1 MGLVEKIKKNKIK
14 YLSIALLVVAVI
26 LGGLAFSSAA
36 ETPLHDEAPGTVI
49 TFSGKQWIILEQM
62 PNGETYVLLNDS
74 DCQRAFDPDN
84 TNLFNPSD
92 SNNVGYYLNNNFY
105 NSLSQKELIS
115 EHNWDRVS
123 VNGSGQDFTDFG
135 SVTCK
140 VGLISYREYKK
151 YSSYYNGNILPSSYS
166 YYWWTRTPC
175 TEYSSYVW
183 NVYTNGNLNNY
194 FANLTSRSVRPALYL
209 KSGILIS
216 SSKEVVGE
224 ESVSVPPATPSN
236 LILESATSNSIVLSW
251 QANSEEDLAGY
262 RIYRGDSQISE
273 LGKVTTY
280 SDNSVL
286 PGTTY
291 TYKITAFNTDGLE
304 SDFSNPVSV
313 TTPPAIPTNLSAS
326 VSGKDIT
333 ITWQSE
339 GNLKFI
345 VERSS
350 DGVNFTQ
357 VAEVT
362 QNSYSEKSS
371 NWGVTYYYRVAQKGQ
386 DSLFSDF
393 TDSVQVQIESIV
405 PTGLNATASYN
416 NITLTWEGNTP
427 GYLVQRSLDGSEWG
441 DIADTTEKTYSD
453 NNLNWGTTYHYRVIG
468 KHEDGSMSEPSI
480 PVTVTTDNVPVPTN
494 LKAYFQGTDVV
505 LTWDAVPYVNNYIVE
520 KSSDG
525 TTWGTLAEVTGSTS
539 YTDMGLDLTKDHY
552 YRVKADGGNKV
563 SDPSNVVKASNQ
575 PAAPTDLQ
583 GSANLKSVSLAWQ
596 GADDVSFVL
605 ERSVD
610 GQEWVWVTETIE
622 PTYLDKVPRW
632 DTTYYYRVLAKNAD
646 GILSEPSA
654 TFEVQVIP
662 LPAPTDLTANVTQG
676 NTINLNW
683 TGVEGVGIYR
693 VERKGLLFWG
703 TLGDVDRTWYIDPD
717 LEFETTYEYR
727 VRSLDGDQLSEPSEI
742 IEVETGPA
750 LPATPK
756 ITCSVDNEEISISWN
771 DQKVC
776 DGYRVYI
783 NNELYQEF
791 SADQTSTTY
800 IGERG
805 KTYLIKVEAYNS
817 HGQADAVATVTIS
830 QVATPGAGEMV
841 GGVLENTGLII
852 ASTGGL
858 LALGL
863 ALKGSPILI
872 EVVRKIFFKV

>member
-1 MGLVEKIKKNKIK
+1 MGLVEKIKNNKIK
-14 YLSIALLVVAVI
+14 YPLIALLVSAVI

-49 TFSGKQWIILEQM
+49 TFSGKQWIVLEQM
-62 PNGETYVLLNDS
+62 SNGETYVLLNDR

-115 EHNWDRVS
+115 EHSWDRVS
-123 VNGSGQDFTDFG
+123 VNGSGQGSTDFG

-151 YSSYYNGNILPSSYS
+151 YSSHYDGDILPSSYS
-166 YYWWTRTPC
+166 YYWWTRTPR
-175 TEYSSYVW
+175 TEYSNYVW
-183 NVYTNGNLNNY
+183 RVHTGGSLDIDI
-194 FANLTSRSVRPALYL
+194 ASLTSRGVHPALYL

-216 SSKEVVGE
+216 SSKEVVGIIA
-224 ESVSVPPATPSN
+224 PPAIPSN
-236 LILESATSNSIVLSW
+236 LISELVTSNQIKLAW

-262 RIYRGDSQISE
+262 RIYRDDSQVAEIE
-273 LGKVTTY
+273 NVTTY
-280 SDNSVL
+280 SDNLVL

-291 TYKITAFNTDGLE
+291 TYKITAFDNEGLE
-304 SDFSNPVSV
+304 SGFSAPVTV
-313 TTPPAIPTNLSAS
+313 TTPPVTPNNLIAS
-326 VSGKDIT
+326 VSGRDIT
-333 ITWQSE
+333 LTWQSE
-339 GNLKFI
+339 GYSKFI

-416 NITLTWEGNTP
+416 NITLTWEGNTS

-453 NNLNWGTTYHYRVIG
+453 NGLNWGTTYHYRVIG

-505 LTWDAVPYVNNYIVE
+505 LTWEAVPYVNNYIVE

-563 SDPSNVVKASNQ
+563 SDPSNVVKASNP

-727 VRSLDGDQLSEPSEI
+727 VSSLDGDQLSEPSEI
-742 IEVETGPA
+742 IEVQTGPA

-830 QVATPGAGEMV
+830 QVATPGAGEMA

>member
-1 MGLVEKIKKNKIK
+1 VTGVGLVEKIKKNKIK

-36 ETPLHDEAPGTVI
+36 VTPLHDEAPGTVI

-62 PNGETYVLLNDS
+62 PNGETYVLLNDR

-84 TNLFNPSD
+84 TNSFDPSD
-92 SNNVGYYLNNNFY
+92 SNNVGYYLNNTFF
-105 NSLSQKELIS
+105 NSLSQKELIADHS
-115 EHNWDRVS
+115 WDRVS
-123 VNGSGQDFTDFG
+123 VKYSDRLNGTDFG
-135 SVTCK
+135 NVSCK
-140 VGLISYREYKK
+140 VGLLSYREYEK
-151 YSSYYNGNILPSSYS
+151 YSTYYNGNILPSN
-166 YYWWTRTPC
+166 YYYVWWTRTSN
-175 TEYSSYVW
+175 TESSNAVFSVAAQGSMGAY
-183 NVYTNGNLNNY
+183 NA
-194 FANLTSRSVRPALYL
+194 FAANSVRPALYL

-216 SSKEVVGE
+216 SSKEVVG
-224 ESVSVPPATPSN
+224 VPPVAPAN
-236 LILESATSNSIVLSW
+236 LISTSTSNQINLSW
-251 QANSEEDLAGY
+251 QANSEGDVAGY
-262 RIYRGDSQISE
+262 KIYRDNSQIAE
-273 LGKVTTY
+273 VNKTLTAY
-280 SDNSVL
+280 SDNLVL

-291 TYKITAFNTDGLE
+291 IYKITAFNTDGLE
-304 SDFSNPVSV
+304 SGFSTPVTV
-313 TTPPAIPTNLSAS
+313 TTPPVTPTNLNASA
-326 VSGKDIT
+326 SGKDVT
-333 ITWQSE
+333 LTWQGE
-339 GNLKFI
+339 GNLKYI
-345 VERSS
+345 VQRSL
-350 DGVNFTQ
+350 DGVSFTQ
-357 VAEVT
+357 VAEVSQKT
-362 QNSYSEKSS
+362 YTETAST
-371 NWGVTYYYRVAQKGQ
+371 WGVTYYYRVAQKGQ
-386 DSLFSDF
+386 DGQVSDF
-393 TDSVQVQIESIV
+393 TNSVQVEIDPVPV
-405 PTGLNATASYN
+405 PTGLNATAAYN
-416 NITLTWEGNTP
+416 NITLTWEGNTS
-427 GYLVQRSLDGSEWG
+427 GYLVQRSLDGSEWNNIT
-441 DIADTTEKTYSD
+441 DVTKKTHTD

-505 LTWDAVPYVNNYIVE
+505 LTWEAVPYVNNYIVE

-525 TTWGTLAEVTGSTS
+525 TTWGTLAEVTGSTT

-563 SDPSNVVKASNQ
+563 SDPSNVVKASNP

-610 GQEWVWVTETIE
+610 GQEWVLVTETIE

-632 DTTYYYRVLAKNAD
+632 DTTYYYRLFAKNAD

-654 TFEVQVIP
+654 MIEIQVIP
-662 LPAPTDLTANVTQG
+662 IPAPSGLTANVTQG

-783 NNELYQEF
+783 NNELYKEF
-791 SADQTSTTY
+791 AVNQTSTTY

-841 GGVLENTGLII
+841 GGVIENSGLII

>member
-36 ETPLHDEAPGTVI
+36 ETLLHNEPPGTII
-49 TFSGKQWIILEQM
+49 TFSGRQWVVLEQL
-62 PNGETYVLLNDS
+62 PNGETYVILKDI
-74 DCQRAFDPDN
+74 DCSMAFDPDM
-84 TNLFNPSD
+84 TNLFNPKD
-92 SNNVGYYLNNNFY
+92 QNNIGYYLNTTFY
-105 NSLSQKELIS
+105 NSLSQKNLIS
-115 EHNWDRVS
+115 DHSWDRIS
-123 VNGSGQDFTDFG
+123 VRYEPPRIDDTDFG
-135 SVTCK
+135 NVFCK
-140 VGLISYREYKK
+140 IGLISYREFERYKNVIPPDCDGW
-151 YSSYYNGNILPSSYS
+151 Y
-166 YYWWTRTPC
+166 WTRTPC
-175 TEYSSYVW
+175 SDRPIGVWYV
-183 NVYTNGNLNNY
+183 YGFSGLY
-194 FANLTSRSVRPALYL
+194 LSGANSTAGLVRPALYL
-209 KSGILIS
+209 KAGVLIS
-216 SSKEVVGE
+216 SNKETTGKIGL
-224 ESVSVPPATPSN
+224 PPATPSN
-236 LILESATSNSIVLSW
+236 LISESVTSNQIELAW
-251 QANSEEDLAGY
+251 QANSEDGLAGY
-262 RIYRGDSQISE
+262 RIYRDDSKIAE
-273 LGKVTTY
+273 IGKVTTY
-280 SDNSVL
+280 IDNSVL

-291 TYKITAFNTDGLE
+291 TYKITAFNVYDFE
-304 SDFSNPVSV
+304 SGFSNPVTV

-357 VAEVT
+357 VAEVS
-362 QNSYSEKSS
+362 QKSYSETA
-371 NWGVTYYYRVAQKGQ
+371 NWGETYFYRVAQKGQ
-386 DSLFSDF
+386 DGQVSDF
-393 TDSVQVQIESIV
+393 TSPVQVQIEPIQV
-405 PTGLNATASYN
+405 PTNLNATVAYN
-416 NITLTWEGNTP
+416 RITLTWEGSTSA
-427 GYLVQRSLDGSEWG
+427 YLVQRSLDGIKWN
-441 DIADTTEKTYSD
+441 DIANVTKKTHTE

-494 LKAYFQGTDVV
+494 LKVYFQGTDVV
-505 LTWDAVPYVNNYIVE
+505 LTWEAVPYVNNYIVE

-525 TTWGTLAEVTGSTS
+525 TTWGTLAEVTGSTT
-539 YTDMGLDLTKDHY
+539 YTDKGLDLTLDHY
-552 YRVKADGGNKV
+552 YRVKADGGNQV
-563 SDPSNVVKASNQ
+563 SDPSNVVKASNP

-583 GSANLKSVSLAWQ
+583 GSTNLKSVSLTWQ
-596 GADDVSFVL
+596 GEDEVSFVL

-610 GQEWVWVTETIE
+610 GQEWVWVTETLE
-622 PTYLDKVPRW
+622 TSYLDQVPRW
-632 DTTYYYRVLAKNAD
+632 DTTYYYRLFAKNAD

-654 TFEVQVIP
+654 MIEIQVIP
-662 LPAPTDLTANVTQG
+662 IPAPSGLTANVTQG
-676 NTINLNW
+676 NTINLSW
-683 TGVEGVGIYR
+683 TGVEGVNIYR

-717 LEFETTYEYR
+717 LEFETKYEYR
-727 VRSLDGDQLSEPSEI
+727 VSSLDGDQLSEPSEI
-742 IEVETGPA
+742 IEVQTGPA

-830 QVATPGAGEMV
+830 QVATPGTGEMV
-841 GGVLENTGLII
+841 GGVIENTGLII